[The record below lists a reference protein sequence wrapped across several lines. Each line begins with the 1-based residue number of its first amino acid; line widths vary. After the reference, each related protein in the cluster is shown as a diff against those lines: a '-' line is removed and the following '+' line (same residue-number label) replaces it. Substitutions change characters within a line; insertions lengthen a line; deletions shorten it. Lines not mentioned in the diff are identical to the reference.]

1 LSVPKPSSTPNLDRF
16 SRRLGELRS
25 ALQNR
30 DPIRLAEATGSEWK
44 PEEQPGEFRLLYWGQ
59 PARLTAGD
67 WLVYKGC
74 STEPASDFEQA
85 MLLYYFDIADGTPEE
100 GRWVS
105 FTDLPDGKFY
115 SQAFQGYT
123 GREIWAAF
131 GANLAA
137 FEDACEALGGVR
149 QDLGDASYRFRAL
162 PRVPVLVV
170 YWLGDEDFPG
180 SARVLFDASASHY
193 LTTDACAVLGSAITR
208 KIISANLKNKDA

>member
-1 LSVPKPSSTPNLDRF
+1 MSVPKPSSTPNLDRF

-67 WLVYKGC
+67 WLVYKGS

-85 MLLYYFDIADGTPEE
+85 MLLYYFDIADGTAEE
-100 GRWVS
+100 GRWIS

-123 GREIWAAF
+123 GREIWTAY
-131 GANLAA
+131 GQNLAA
-137 FEDACEALGGVR
+137 FENACGALGGVR
-149 QDLGDASYRFRAL
+149 QGLGDASYRFRAL

-170 YWLGDEDFPG
+170 YWLGDDDFPG